1 MSSRSHV
8 FNIPSGYS
16 FLEQLAT
23 TLLSDPG
30 LSGLFDAKTRLQD
43 YTILLPT
50 RRAVRNLQ
58 NLLLQKSGTDA
69 LLMPE
74 IRPLGDVDPEEM
86 IFAEAEAGLTGLS
99 GLLPSLL
106 PAISGIERDI
116 SLMTLVQAWL
126 ETSGRAGGLASASK
140 LTAELTVL
148 LDSLQIEEVDTSKL
162 ASLVPDE
169 FSYNWQQTLE
179 FLKILTTAWPL
190 HKQEIGRCDP
200 SERRGLLLDRLTTLW
215 ETHPPGGPVLAAGST
230 GSIPATSRLL
240 QCIAQLEKGAV
251 VLSGLDMH
259 LPPEGWAQLKNEHAH
274 PQSGLF
280 HLCEAMDLK
289 RSDIQTF
296 PGLRTQSSTDI
307 QCARA
312 VFVNQALWPTSLTGR
327 WVELLTDNKPS
338 QNLFENMHLYEA
350 PDTRSEAGVIALAL
364 REVLETPEKTAM
376 LITPDRQ
383 LARRVSIL
391 LRKWGVEINDTAG
404 QPLSRTPVGVFAGL
418 VLQAVATDF
427 SPVNLLA
434 LLKHPFCRAGQTA
447 KTYRQLISR
456 LELYALRGFKPSG
469 GRAKGNDTNAHNTN
483 GLDYILARL
492 EDLKSEKKH
501 IQQKSQQS
509 ANDETHI
516 GDVIGFADKL
526 QQIFKPLT
534 DVPYQASLSN
544 VGRALLEVMESLS
557 QDDGYISVLW
567 DSADREEREHLDA
580 FMSVMAEFIKAEDFT
595 APQGEWSVLLDYWL
609 YQTPIRPRVNAHPR
623 LSIMGLLEARLVDA
637 DLVILGSLNE
647 GTWPALPET
656 GAWLSRPMRESLGMV
671 APERRIGQSA
681 HDFVQAFSAPEVL
694 LTRAEKIS
702 GTPQLPS
709 RWLSRLKALHAG
721 LYEDICPWPEAKR
734 LSTLWTTLDTPPPPK
749 AEKRPE
755 PKPPADV
762 RPDRLSVT
770 QIATLQIDP
779 YAIYAKHIL
788 KLKPLDPLEADV
800 TAAIR
805 GSFIH
810 KVLEQFTLNYPD
822 DMPDDAASALRE
834 TALKLAHETAEGQAV
849 LLYWWPRFS
858 AVADWIADFE
868 TARRPR
874 ITGIF
879 TEISGSMTFDIA
891 NKPFTLTAKA
901 DRIELTDTGHVNILD
916 YKTGE
921 PPSKTDIEKMRAPQ
935 MPLEAAIAIAGGFE
949 GVVKNARIQELAHI
963 QVHGGYPAGKI
974 RIEENPDQLAE
985 TALSGVKKLLEYYAD
1000 DNTAYIPELHPD
1012 RVNFRDYAHLARVQ
1026 EWMSEEDS

>member
-1 MSSRSHV
+1 MSRRSHV
-8 FNIPSGYS
+8 FNIPSGFS

-23 TLLSDPG
+23 TLLSDPTLG
-30 LSGLFDAKTRLQD
+30 GLFDAQTRLQD

-99 GLLPSLL
+99 GALPSQV

-116 SLMTLVQAWL
+116 SLMSLVQAWL

-140 LTAELTVL
+140 LTAELTAL
-148 LDSLQIEEVDTSKL
+148 LDSLQIEEVDTSQL
-162 ASLVPDE
+162 NSLVPGE
-169 FSYNWQQTLE
+169 FSHNWQQTLE
-179 FLKILTTAWPL
+179 FLKILTSAWPL

-200 SERRGLLLDRLTTLW
+200 SERRRLLLDRLTTLW
-215 ETHPPGGPVLAAGST
+215 TTHPPGGPVLAAGST

-240 QCIAQLEKGAV
+240 QCIARLKKGAV
-251 VLSGLDMH
+251 VLSGLDMQ
-259 LPPEGWAQLKNEHAH
+259 LPPEGWAKLKNEHAH

-280 HLCEAMDLK
+280 HLCEAMELQ

-296 PGLRTQSSTDI
+296 PGLQTKSTTDI

-312 VFVNQALWPTSLTGR
+312 AFVNQALWPTSLTGR
-327 WVELLTDNKPS
+327 WVDLLTDEKLS
-338 QNLFENMHLYEA
+338 QNLFENMHIYEA
-350 PDTRSEAGVIALAL
+350 PDIRSEAGVIALAL
-364 REVLETPEKTAM
+364 REVLETPKKTAM

-418 VLQAVATDF
+418 VLQAMVTDF

-434 LLKHPFCRAGQTA
+434 LLKHPFCRAGQSV
-447 KTYRQLISR
+447 KTYRQMISR

-469 GRAKGNDTNAHNTN
+469 NRVKVESKN
-483 GLDYILARL
+483 GLDYIMARL
-492 EDLKSEKKH
+492 ERLQSEKK
-501 IQQKSQQS
+501 QDKQNTKEE
-509 ANDETHI
+509 AHI
-516 GDVIGFADKL
+516 GEVITFIDKL

-534 DVPYQASLSN
+534 EVPFQATLN
-544 VGRALLEVMESLS
+544 KVGQALLAVMESLS
-557 QDDGYISVLW
+557 RDDANISILW
-567 DSADREEREHLDA
+567 DSARQEDSEHLDA
-580 FMSVMAEFIKAEDFT
+580 FMSVMVEFIKAEDFT
-595 APQGEWSVLLDYWL
+595 VPQSEWSALLDYWL
-609 YQTPIRPRVNAHPR
+609 HQTTVRPRVNAHPR

-647 GTWPALPET
+647 GTWPTLPET

-709 RWLSRLKALHAG
+709 RWLSRLRALHAG
-721 LYEDICPWPEAKR
+721 LYEDICSWPDAER
-734 LSTLWTTLDTPPPPK
+734 LSTLWTALDTPPPPK

-755 PKPPADV
+755 PKPPTDV

-770 QIATLQIDP
+770 QIATLQSDP

-810 KVLEQFTLNYPD
+810 KVLEQFTLNHPDTLPD
-822 DMPDDAASALRE
+822 DTAAALRE
-834 TALKLAHETAEGQAV
+834 TALKLADETAEGQAV
-849 LLYWWPRFS
+849 LLYWWSRFS

-868 TARRPR
+868 MSRRPG
-874 ITGIF
+874 ISKIF
-879 TEISGSMTFDIA
+879 TEITGSMTFDIA

-901 DRIELTDTGHVNILD
+901 DRIELTDKGYINILD
-916 YKTGE
+916 YKTGL
-921 PPSKTDIEKMRAPQ
+921 PPSKSDIEKMRAPQ
-935 MPLEAAIAIAGGFE
+935 MPLEAAIAISGGFE
-949 GVVKNARIQELAHI
+949 GIDKNARINELSHI
-963 QVHGGYPAGKI
+963 QVHGGYPAGTI
-974 RIEENPDQLAE
+974 RTEENPKELAE
-985 TALSGVKKLLEYYAD
+985 TALSGLKKLLEYYAD
-1000 DNTAYIPELHPD
+1000 ENTAYIPELHPD
-1012 RVNFRDYAHLARVQ
+1012 RVSFRDYAHLARVQ